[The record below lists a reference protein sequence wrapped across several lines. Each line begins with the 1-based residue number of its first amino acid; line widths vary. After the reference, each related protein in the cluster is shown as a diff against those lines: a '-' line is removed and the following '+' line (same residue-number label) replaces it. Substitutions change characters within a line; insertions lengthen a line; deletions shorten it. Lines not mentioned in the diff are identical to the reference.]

1 MLLCPQESGTDSKLM
16 TMSDAVSVRLQTDCS
31 CSVAVRNPV
40 FSCANTADSKTVVFL
55 AELQYSAPAEVDVP
69 SLLTSWVSSGPVITV
84 NSIQLQVNT
93 TSPVVIDSMQA
104 QSYSEAP
111 PTDVIAA
118 AVGVSILVV
127 VIITTVVIVTACAL
141 VVLYWKRSRYMS
153 RCVFILYQYQP
164 IPLRIIMFI
173 HTYVC
178 AHICTAV
185 SDCYR
190 YV

>member
-1 MLLCPQESGTDSKLM
+1 MLVCPQESGTDSKLM
-16 TMSDAVSVRLQTDCS
+16 TISAAVSVRLQTDCS

-104 QSYSEAP
+104 QSYSEA
-111 PTDVIAA
+111 TVIAA
-118 AVGVSILVV
+118 AVGVSVLIV
-127 VIITTVVIVTACAL
+127 VIITTVVIVTACTL
-141 VVLYWKRSRYMS
+141 VVLCWKRSRYMT
-153 RCVFILYQYQP
+153 RCVCTYILYQYQP
-164 IPLRIIMFI
+164 IPLHIIMLFI

-178 AHICTAV
+178 AHICTTVLTAI
-185 SDCYR
+185 DM
-190 YV
+190 